1 MGRKKPNELPFPEM
15 NEIFEG
21 MQDLLI
27 DEEGNP
33 LTPDHPQYNKLTGLM
48 KLMAD
53 NMEGKTPGGPT
64 DEPSGQA

>member
-1 MGRKKPNELPFPEM
+1 MGPKKQNESPIPEM

-27 DEEGNP
+27 DEDGNP

-48 KLMAD
+48 KLMAEHIESQP
-53 NMEGKTPGGPT
+53 EGNPPKNQP
-64 DEPSGQA
+64 GQA